1 MKQNRSL
8 KVIILAAGYA
18 TRLYPLTLNM
28 PKCLLSVSGKSIL
41 DSLCDKCEGLEGLNE
56 IIIVTNAK
64 FFEQLKSWEKNAG
77 RRVPVRIL
85 NDGTLSNE
93 TRIGAIGDLQ
103 FVIKNLNLDSD
114 ILMLASDNLFDSD
127 LSGFID
133 FCGFKTGQVCVG
145 LYDIKDAAL
154 ASGKY
159 GVLETNSSCEIIGME
174 EKPQKPKTSLIGM
187 GVYYFPKGTLP
198 FVGEY
203 LGGAEAKDAPGH
215 YVHWLMKKTKIFG
228 FVFSGMWFDIGDV
241 KALEDAG
248 KHFDLKSK
256 I

>member
-1 MKQNRSL
+1 M
-8 KVIILAAGYA
+8 A
-18 TRLYPLTLNM
+18 
-28 PKCLLSVSGKSIL
+28 GKSIL
-41 DSLCDKCEGLEGLNE
+41 DLLCEKCEGLDGLDE

-64 FFEQLKSWEKNAG
+64 FFEQLKSWEKKAG
-77 RRVPVRIL
+77 RRVPARIL
-85 NDGTLSNE
+85 SDGTLSNE

-103 FVIKNLNLDSD
+103 FAIKNLELDSD

-127 LSGFID
+127 LSVFID
-133 FCGFKTGQVCVG
+133 FCRSKADKVCVG
-145 LYDIKDAAL
+145 LYDIKDPGL

-159 GVLETNSSCEIIGME
+159 GVLEINSSSEIIGME

-187 GVYYFPKGTLP
+187 GVYYFSKGTLP

-215 YVHWLMKKTKIFG
+215 YVRWLMKKTKIFG
-228 FVFSGMWFDIGDV
+228 FVFSGMWFDIGDM
-241 KALEDAG
+241 KALEEAG